1 MSAESRYM
9 LRTLRLLLILFAWAT
24 LAGALSKSN
33 RFLPAQ
39 TSQQSASS
47 QTEAQAKIRV
57 NSNLVI
63 LPVTVRD
70 GNGNLVP
77 ELQKQDFRVFDDE
90 VEQSIDVFTAEA
102 FPLSLIVL
110 IDDDLKSNDAE
121 QLVQSLRAV
130 LAGISSNDEAMICRF
145 DLKFYPGEGFT
156 DDQDRLLTELKKAQE
171 ASGPSTAGPVPFV
184 TGPSSH
190 APGVGEPPHQAAATN
205 LGSRPTKALDDAVY
219 SAAQLLHDRDRGR
232 RKIMLVISDGING
245 REFNNHTYKE
255 TLAALLNENIS
266 VYSVAVG
273 GTSFHRKFA
282 RLFSYASDSGGDI
295 SYARKSQAMEKLYSQ
310 ITEQARHEYTL
321 AYVPRGNNRTS
332 DYHLV
337 EVRTTREGLHVKTRQ
352 GYYTAPA
359 SSIPER

>member
-1 MSAESRYM
+1 MFAESHYV
-9 LRTLRLLLILFAWAT
+9 LRTLRLLLTLVAWAS
-24 LAGALSKSN
+24 LAGVQSRSN
-33 RFLPAQ
+33 RFLRAQ
-39 TSQQSASS
+39 TPQQSASS
-47 QTEAQAKIRV
+47 QSEAQAKIRV

-63 LPVTVRD
+63 LPVTVKD

-77 ELQKQDFRVFDDE
+77 ELHKQDFRVFDDE

-102 FPLSLIVL
+102 FPLSLVVL
-110 IDDDLKSNDAE
+110 VDDDLKSNDAE

-130 LAGISSNDEAMICRF
+130 LAGISSSDEAMICRF

-156 DDQDRLLTELKKAQE
+156 HDQDRLLAEIKKAQE
-171 ASGPSTAGPVPFV
+171 ASGPSKAGPVPFV

-190 APGVGEPPHQAAATN
+190 APGVGEPRQAAPTN

-219 SAAQLLHDRDRGR
+219 SAAQLLRDRDRGR
-232 RKIMLVISDGING
+232 RKIVLVISDGING
-245 REFNNHTYKE
+245 REFNNHTYEE
-255 TLAALLNENIS
+255 TLAALLNENVS
-266 VYSVAVG
+266 VYGVAVG

-282 RLFSYASDSGGDI
+282 RLFNYASNSGGDI
-295 SYARKSQAMEKLYSQ
+295 SYARKSQTMEKLYSQ

-321 AYVPRGNNRTS
+321 AYVPRGNNLTS

-352 GYYTAPA
+352 GYYTTPVP
-359 SSIPER
+359 SVPEK

>member
-1 MSAESRYM
+1 MSDEGHYV
-9 LRTLRLLLILFAWAT
+9 LRTLRQLLILVVWAT
-24 LAGALSKSN
+24 IAGAQSKPN
-33 RFLPAQ
+33 RFLRAQ
-39 TSQQSASS
+39 TPQQSTSS
-47 QTEAQAKIRV
+47 QSEAQAKIRV

-102 FPLSLIVL
+102 FPLSLVVL

-130 LAGISSNDEAMICRF
+130 LAGISSSDEAMICRF
-145 DLKFYPGEGFT
+145 DLRFYPGEGFT
-156 DDQDRLLTELKKAQE
+156 DDQDRLLAELKKAQV

-190 APGVGEPPHQAAATN
+190 APGVGEPHQAAGTN

-232 RKIMLVISDGING
+232 RKIMLVISDGINA
-245 REFNNHTYKE
+245 RQFNNHTYEE

-266 VYSVAVG
+266 VYGVAVG

-282 RLFSYASDSGGDI
+282 RLFNYASNSGGDI
-295 SYARKSQAMEKLYSQ
+295 SYARKSQTMEKLYSQ

-352 GYYTAPA
+352 GYYTTPAP
-359 SSIPER
+359 SIPEK

>member
-1 MSAESRYM
+1 V
-9 LRTLRLLLILFAWAT
+9 LRTLRLPLILVAWAT
-24 LAGALSKSN
+24 LVGAQSKSN
-33 RFLPAQ
+33 RFLRAQ
-39 TSQQSASS
+39 TPQQSASS
-47 QTEAQAKIRV
+47 QSEAQAKIRV

-63 LPVTVRD
+63 LPVTVKD

-77 ELQKQDFRVFDDE
+77 ELHKQDFRVFDDE

-156 DDQDRLLTELKKAQE
+156 DDPDRLLAELKKAQE
-171 ASGPSTAGPVPFV
+171 ASGSSTAGPVPFV

-190 APGVGEPPHQAAATN
+190 ARGVGEPPQAASTK

-232 RKIMLVISDGING
+232 RKIILVISDGING
-245 REFNNHTYKE
+245 REFNNHTYEE
-255 TLAALLNENIS
+255 TLAALLKENIS
-266 VYSVAVG
+266 VYAVAVG
-273 GTSFHRKFA
+273 DTSYHRKFA
-282 RLFSYASDSGGDI
+282 RLFNYANNSGGDI
-295 SYARKSQAMEKLYSQ
+295 SYARKSQTMERLYSQ

-321 AYVPRGNNRTS
+321 AYVPRGNNHTS
-332 DYHLV
+332 DYHLL
-337 EVRTTREGLHVKTRQ
+337 EVRTTRDGLHVKTRQ
-352 GYYTAPA
+352 GYYTTPAP
-359 SSIPER
+359 SIPEK